1 MASAG
6 SLIFELAADVS
17 RLRTD
22 MGKAQSEIKSALD
35 SISKSTA
42 ASSIMAGAEWAK
54 GFAEGFA
61 EKIKQAIDNADA
73 LGKLSQSIGTTTE
86 QLSALTY
93 AGEFAGVSTD
103 DLATAFKGLNKA
115 LLEARDPASD
125 ASAAFKALGLNVKDL
140 QAMDPADAFKAI
152 AESMSGF
159 EDGAQ
164 KSAAAAAIFGKSAQV
179 LIPLLDEGADG
190 IAKATEEA
198 EKMGLIVSGE
208 TSAAMADLNDD
219 LTRMAKLSE
228 GSAAVLARELQPA
241 FAEVMEIMKEAATEG
256 TTWNSVLEGIAI
268 TAKAVIGTLVGMVG
282 TVTALGKLV
291 MGFAKILNQPINAEG
306 MKKAGEIWADSM
318 QGAQKTIKETEDHV
332 TKLVHVQT
340 AAEKAAAGMAT
351 AWGIVGKNAEKSGK
365 ATLDFTGQVDKAAA
379 SAKKG
384 KQAVDEYAKMVDSL
398 SEQYRKLA
406 AEGDPMKELTS
417 DPKFLAMGKAQQDDL
432 IARTKANIALAT
444 SIDARKQAE
453 EDAYNVDATA
463 YKASVEQWKAEEEHA
478 KQIWDWADQQRRAV
492 DPMIDYTEQ
501 VDKLNEALK
510 EGAIPTTEDYLAILK
525 KINDEYD
532 QSVEKSDPMLDQ
544 LKEIEKAIDA
554 FGKQSSDAFVDFVFG
569 TKGAS
574 QSFSEMVASM
584 LKDIAKMLV
593 YQNVIK
599 PMFSAISTGATSGW
613 GSLVSSLTT
622 STKGA
627 GMMAGGMVSPG
638 VVYPI
643 NEIPGRAEFF
653 IPNVPGKVVTD
664 AGAGMGG
671 PNVVVNVHMDKHDKA
686 TEETSANQKM
696 AAEFGQRIASVVKQ
710 VIVTERRT
718 GGLLAPKV

>member
-190 IAKATEEA
+190 IAKTTEEA

-241 FAEVMEIMKEAATEG
+241 FAEVMEIMKEASTEG

-340 AAEKAAAGMAT
+340 AAEKEAAGMAT

-398 SEQYRKLA
+398 SEQYRKIA

-417 DPKFLAMGKAQQDDL
+417 DPKFLAMGKSQQEDL
-432 IARTKANIALAT
+432 IARTQANIDLTNA
-444 SIDARKQAE
+444 IGARKQAE

-463 YKASVEQWKAEEEHA
+463 YKASVDQWKAEEEHA
-478 KQIWDWADQQRRAV
+478 KQIWDWAEQQKRAI
-492 DPMIDYTEQ
+492 DPMIDYVDQ
-501 VDKLNEALK
+501 VDNLNEAYAD
-510 EGAIPTTEDYLAILK
+510 GAVDLDQYHEILK

-532 QSVEKSDPMLDQ
+532 QAVDKSDPMLDQ
-544 LKEIEKAIDA
+544 LKEIQKAIDA

-569 TKGAS
+569 TKDAS

-599 PMFSAISTGATSGW
+599 PMFSAINSGVGGGW
-613 GSLVSSLTT
+613 GEFFSNLG
-622 STKGA
+622 TKGA

-686 TEETSANQKM
+686 TEETAANQKM
-696 AAEFGQRIASVVKQ
+696 AAEFGQRVASVVKQ